1 MPRAKKRSANGP
13 SVDSSANEK
22 TTGSSE
28 VCPICAEYIIDATDT
43 HEGQEA
49 LFCDG
54 TCQCWFHRWCAG
66 VSKARYKL
74 ISESPE
80 PFLCPTCT
88 FDRQQAVIQDLQTN
102 VQALTEEILQV
113 KASLATLLKVPN
125 CTTTAS
131 GPAAGGEDRE
141 KGAVSSKLRWN
152 VVASRKKGTKTKGGF
167 VSSSRRPPKIN
178 VDSSTSR
185 RSSFGSAQSNKHAV
199 PGKREVFTGVRRI
212 WGTMKACTVPTVIK
226 SITRLTGIG
235 SNVQVKRKYK
245 TNDKDKV
252 VKWWYILRAE
262 EAVLNQLEQEWE
274 KVQLQTSWKLE
285 PCYKLPTDSP
295 APLAQESTQLD
306 TSTTQS
312 ENVNIST
319 ENPDELSDN
328 LPPLVSTPAAL
339 SQSQREQAAQQ

>member
-1 MPRAKKRSANGP
+1 MLAFVQSYFQSQVCWGEQDMPRAKKRSANGLP
-13 SVDSSANEK
+13 VDSSTNEK

-28 VCPICAEYIIDATDT
+28 VCPICAEHIIDATDT
-43 HEGQEA
+43 IEGQEA
-49 LFCDG
+49 LLCDG

-66 VSKARYKL
+66 VSQAHYNL
-74 ISESPE
+74 ISKSPE

-88 FDRQQAVIQDLQTN
+88 FDRQQAVIQDLQSN

-141 KGAVSSKLRWN
+141 KGAVNSKLRWN
-152 VVASRKKGTKTKGGF
+152 VAVSRKKGTKTKGGF
-167 VSSSRRPPKIN
+167 ANFSRMPSKSN
-178 VDSSTSR
+178 VDNSSV
-185 RSSFGSAQSNKHAV
+185 QSNKLAAS
-199 PGKREVFTGVRRI
+199 GTKEVFTGVRRV

-226 SITRLTGIG
+226 SITWLTSIG

-262 EAVLNQLEQEWE
+262 EAVLNQLEQELE

-285 PCYKLPTDSP
+285 PYYKLPIHP
-295 APLAQESTQLD
+295 PAQESTKLN
-306 TSTTQS
+306 TLASQS
-312 ENVNIST
+312 ENVNSST
-319 ENPDELSDN
+319 EDSMSYRMSFPLWSQ
-328 LPPLVSTPAAL
+328 LPLL
-339 SQSQREQAAQQ
+339 